1 MQNSMIQAAEQVRGV
16 HALSV
21 LRAGRQALSEITGLR
36 GQMVRGLLIN
46 YAIFVLA
53 VLVLNGLFYFYA
65 LAPFIGWAFGGGEGL
80 LAATGTVILWLL
92 QLTAAAV
99 FAMVALRF
107 SIELASLWHQSLVV
121 RVVRYFR
128 EIEEPHFSLE
138 AWWDGMKAALWEALK
153 SCVFPLLL
161 LLLGL
166 IPLLG
171 VVLVMVVQAHWMG
184 RDVVN
189 VYLDELRDLDEVAAL
204 RQSWRWMSLRLG
216 WLPMGLA
223 FVPLFGWLLLPFV
236 LTCEVIGFTY
246 QVESSRA
253 SK

>member
-1 MQNSMIQAAEQVRGV
+1 
-16 HALSV
+16 
-21 LRAGRQALSEITGLR
+21 
-36 GQMVRGLLIN
+36 
-46 YAIFVLA
+46 
-53 VLVLNGLFYFYA
+53 
-65 LAPFIGWAFGGGEGL
+65 
-80 LAATGTVILWLL
+80 
-92 QLTAAAV
+92 
-99 FAMVALRF
+99 MVALRF

-121 RVVRYFR
+121 RVVRHFR